1 MCGVVITFEDI
12 VFKTVE
18 PLVYR
23 RTESRKVSRKGLVM
37 CCCVVE
43 EIFLEDARDV
53 TIANGGLRRGSIS
66 RVDVSI

>member
-1 MCGVVITFEDI
+1 MDVTEPEDESIVVLDVYVGGCVIWEGVDVMCGVVLTFEDI

-37 CCCVVE
+37 
-43 EIFLEDARDV
+43 
-53 TIANGGLRRGSIS
+53 
-66 RVDVSI
+66 